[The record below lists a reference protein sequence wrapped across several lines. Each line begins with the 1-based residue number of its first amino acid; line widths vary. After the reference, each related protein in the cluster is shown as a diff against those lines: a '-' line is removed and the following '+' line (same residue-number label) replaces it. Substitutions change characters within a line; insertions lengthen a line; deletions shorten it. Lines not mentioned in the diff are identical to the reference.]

1 MKTLIFLICCIC
13 FNFVAKSQTNPPLQI
28 SGKIID
34 SSANKAITYAS
45 ILLKNDKKVQL
56 KSVVTGKDGSFSLTG
71 LSTGNYL
78 LAIVYVGYQTKV
90 VPVALGTTSIV
101 LNNISLMA
109 TPTQL
114 KGVTVTADRPLIK
127 QEIDRISY
135 DVKADPESKVNNV
148 LEMMR
153 KVPMLSVDGDENIQ
167 LQGNS
172 NYKILINGRPS
183 GMMERNPKD
192 ILKSMPASSIERIEV
207 ITTPPAKYDGE
218 GLAGIIN
225 IITFKKADNGTN
237 GTINVSERFPV
248 GGPGIG
254 GSFTLKSGKFGIA
267 TNAGGNLNSTPLLN
281 NSNLRNTLGANETKL
296 WQTGNKD
303 FSGKSGYIGTELSF
317 EIDSLNLISA
327 QFNYNANDNESL
339 SNQYSTLNNLNQ
351 VLHTYE
357 LRNNLAGSGNGVD
370 AALNYQLGF
379 KKDKNRLL
387 TFSYR
392 YYKFTNDQFNNVG
405 IFNQVI
411 NPSPN
416 NPTPEA
422 LKDYQQQNSG
432 GSSEQTVQ
440 IDYVLPIKK
449 LTIEAGV
456 KAIFRDNNSNF
467 EYLSL
472 NSSGDYIL
480 DPLRTNIFDNTQNVY
495 GIYNTYQFNIKKWG
509 VKAGV
514 RAEQTEID
522 AVFTSSNLNRSSL
535 NLIPSIS
542 VNRKFKDM
550 SSINFGF
557 TSRIQRPGI
566 NQLNPFVDRS
576 NPNFE
581 SSGNPDLKPMKGHS
595 IEVNYSRFK
604 KASLNIGFRALHG
617 TGIIMPSVVTDPVT
631 QITRTSY
638 ANTGSATL
646 IGLNVNINYPFSS
659 KLRGVLGAMANYG
672 IVKAEINGVDL
683 DKQGLMR
690 RAFTSLTYRPSK
702 TWQATASV
710 NYNGPNL
717 SIQGTSN
724 SFVFSSFSLN
734 KDLFDNKLTLS
745 FAANN
750 AFNKYR
756 KAINYTNGPNFIQ
769 ESYNQNYQRNFTT
782 SLNYRFGKLKD
793 SIKKN
798 KKGINNNDVS
808 EGSSL

>member
-1 MKTLIFLICCIC
+1 MKPFLLLICCL
-13 FNFVAKSQTNPPLQI
+13 FFSFSANSQTNQPLQI

-34 SSANKAITYAS
+34 SVAQKPISYAT

-56 KSVVTGKDGSFSLTG
+56 KSVVTAKDGSFALTG
-71 LSTGNYL
+71 LTAGNYG
-78 LAIVYVGYQTKV
+78 IVVIYVGYQTKTI
-90 VPVALGTTSIV
+90 PVMLGATSKTFDQ
-101 LNNISLMA
+101 ISLVPS
-109 TPTQL
+109 PTQL
-114 KGVTVTADRPLIK
+114 KQVAITADRPLIR

-153 KVPMLSVDGDENIQ
+153 KVPLLSVDGDDNIQ

-192 ILKSMPASSIERIEV
+192 ILKSMPSSSIERIEV

-254 GSFTLKSGKFGIA
+254 GSFTAKAGKFGIA
-267 TNAGGNLNSTPLLN
+267 TNAGGNLNSSPQLN
-281 NSNLRNTLGANETKL
+281 NSILRTTQDNPTRLL
-296 WQTGNKD
+296 QTGTRD
-303 FSGKSGYIGTELSF
+303 FSGKSGYAGAELSY
-317 EIDSLNLISA
+317 EIDSLNLISG
-327 QFNYNANDNESL
+327 QLNYNANANESL
-339 SNQYSTLNNLNQ
+339 SMQNSVLNSSSALLQ
-351 VLHTYE
+351 SYE
-357 LRNNLAGSGNGVD
+357 LRNNLEGSGDGID
-370 AALNYQLGF
+370 AAINYQLGF

-392 YYKFTNDQFNNVG
+392 YYQFSNNQFNNVDV
-405 IFNQVI
+405 FNPV
-411 NPSPN
+411 SYSLPN
-416 NPTPEA
+416 YRQDNT
-422 LKDYQQQNSG
+422 G
-432 GSSEQTVQ
+432 GSTEQTVQ
-440 IDYVLPIKK
+440 VDFVYPFKK
-449 LTIEAGV
+449 VVMEAGI
-456 KAIFRDNNSNF
+456 KAIFRDNSSDF
-467 EYLSL
+467 QYLSL
-472 NSSGDYIL
+472 TSSGSYVL
-480 DPLRTNIFDNTQNVY
+480 DPSRTNIFNNQQDVY
-495 GIYNTYQFNIKKWG
+495 GVYNTYQFNINKWG

-522 AVFTSSNLNRSSL
+522 ADFSGTMLNKSSL

-542 VNRKFKDM
+542 VNRKFKE

-595 IEVNYSRFK
+595 IEVSYSRFK
-604 KASLNIGFRALHG
+604 KLAVNAGLRILRG
-617 TGIIMPSVVTDPVT
+617 TNIIMPSAVTVGNVT
-631 QITRTSY
+631 RNSF
-638 ANTGSATL
+638 ANTGTATL
-646 IGLNVNINYPFSS
+646 FGMNVNLNYPFNN
-659 KLRGVLGAMANYG
+659 KLRGVLGVMANYG
-672 IVKAEINGVDL
+672 IVKAEINGVQL
-683 DKQGLMR
+683 EKQGLMR
-690 RAFTSLTYRPSK
+690 RAFTSLSYRPSK
-702 TWQATASV
+702 TWQASASV
-710 NYNGPNL
+710 NYNGPSL

-724 SFVFSSFSLN
+724 SFVFSSFSIN
-734 KDLFDNKLTLS
+734 KDFFDNKLSLS

-750 AFNKYR
+750 AFSKYR
-756 KAINYTNGPNFIQ
+756 NAINYTNGPNFNQ

-808 EGSSL
+808 EGTSL